1 MKGDGWKEEVGGLN
15 LGWRDWGVGAKK
27 EGGSEGE

>member
-1 MKGDGWKEEVGGLN
+1 MKDDGRREEVGGLN